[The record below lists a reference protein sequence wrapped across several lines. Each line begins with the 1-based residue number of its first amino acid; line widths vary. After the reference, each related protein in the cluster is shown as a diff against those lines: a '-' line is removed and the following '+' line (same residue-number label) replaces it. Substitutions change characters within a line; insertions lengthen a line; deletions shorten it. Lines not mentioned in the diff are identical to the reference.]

1 MKVTGFTFIKNAIK
15 FDFPIKEAILS
26 ILPLCDE
33 IVVAV
38 GDCTDGTREL
48 VATIHP
54 TKIRIIDTIWDAAK
68 NTGGIV
74 LADETNKA
82 MASISTDTDWCFY
95 IQGDEVFHERDIETV
110 KQAMMMYK
118 DDINIDGLL
127 FKYLHFYGSYDYV
140 GSSNKW
146 YRNEIRVIKNNKN
159 IYSYKDAQGF
169 RKGNNKKL
177 LVKAIDA
184 FIHHYGWVK
193 EPKVM
198 EAKLINGNNFWG
210 GNKHKIEIDKINF
223 NKNFDYNSIDS
234 LEKFTKTHPR
244 VIQEKISK
252 INWLFSYD
260 LTYNHLSLKHKIK
273 KYLQKLTGIYD
284 LFEYK
289 NYKSVY

>member
-38 GDCTDGTREL
+38 GDCNDGTKEL
-48 VATIHP
+48 VAAIHP
-54 TKIRIIDTIWDAAK
+54 TRIRIIDTVWDATK

-82 MASISTDTDWCFY
+82 MAAISADSDWCFY
-95 IQGDEVFHERDIETV
+95 IQGDEVFHERDINAV
-110 KQAMMMYK
+110 SQAMLKYK
-118 DDINIDGLL
+118 DDKRVDGLL

-169 RKGNNKKL
+169 RKNDNEKL
-177 LVKAIDA
+177 NVKAVDA
-184 FIHHYGWVK
+184 YIHHYGWVK
-193 EPKVM
+193 EPSMMQKKRKEGVKFWEGEKYT
-198 EAKLINGNNFWG
+198 EAF
-210 GNKHKIEIDKINF
+210 DKADLGD
-223 NKNFDYNSIDS
+223 FDYSEIDS
-234 LEKFTKTHPR
+234 LEKFNATHPQIMQTR
-244 VIQEKISK
+244 IENV
-252 INWLFSYD
+252 NWKFDYD
-260 LTYNHLSLKHKIK
+260 LTYNNYSVKDRFKNFLYKM
-273 KYLQKLTGIYD
+273 TGKRF
-284 LFEYK
+284 FEYQ
-289 NYKSVY
+289 NYKII